1 MNRALGAAPLIS
13 RFLLGLLGLFVV
25 YVTMSLALV
34 AVAPAI
40 GLGWTSVVITSGSMS
55 PLISAGDVVLA
66 SPHNGQGLGPG
77 AVVVFS
83 DPARPGLLTH
93 RIESV
98 NSDGSYVTSG
108 DANRQPDSTP
118 LRSEQVV
125 GVGRLL
131 VPLVGLPLVWY
142 WAGAWGKL
150 ALWAAGTMLALWLT
164 RFVVLEKYD
173 RQAQPEESGH
183 PGAVVPADEPK
194 AEHRVEALPIVPKP
208 APDLGVDVTMIKESN
223 AEGPTIREVVLAFSE
238 PDSVPTSETD
248 VSRPSAVS
256 GAVPALK
263 VLNEVEVPHLTTFDD
278 VNAGRLLGVRKALG
292 KRHDTKIPLEALVVM
307 AVIPALRTFPEFMAA
322 FDRDESTAQ
331 GAYDVGIAVD
341 TPEGLTVAV
350 IRDAAAKGVMEL
362 ASEVRRL
369 GEDAQG
375 PYSSPGKP
383 TGQMFTVSNIGA
395 VGDGHSTP
403 IVPPG
408 TTAFLSVGHA
418 KQKTIVIDDEM
429 VSAPVMPLSLSYDHR
444 LIDGELVRRFMANV
458 MENLEEPALF
468 LAS

>member
-1 MNRALGAAPLIS
+1 
-13 RFLLGLLGLFVV
+13 
-25 YVTMSLALV
+25 MSLALV

-66 SPHNGQGLGPG
+66 SPHDGQGLGPG
-77 AVVVFS
+77 TVVIFT

-98 NSDGSYVTSG
+98 NPDGSYVTSG

-118 LRSEQVV
+118 LRPEQVV

-142 WAGAWGKL
+142 WAGAWGEL

-173 RQAQPEESGH
+173 RQAQPDESGH
-183 PGAVVPADEPK
+183 LGTVAPADEPTPGLRAK
-194 AEHRVEALPIVPKP
+194 APPTVPKP
-208 APDLGVDVTMIKESN
+208 ASDLGVGVTTIKEPG
-223 AEGPTIREVVLAFSE
+223 AEERTIRDVVLAFSE
-238 PDSVPTSETD
+238 PDPFPTSQTD
-248 VSRPSAVS
+248 VSHPSAVL
-256 GAVPALK
+256 GLVPALK
-263 VLNEVEVPHLTTFDD
+263 VLSEVEVPYATTFDD
-278 VNAGRLLGVRKALG
+278 VNASRLLGVRKALG
-292 KRHDTKIPLEALVVM
+292 RRHDTKIPLEALVVM
-307 AVIPALRTFPEFMAA
+307 AVIPALRTFPEFNAA
-322 FDRDESTAQ
+322 FDGDGSTVQ
-331 GAYDVGIAVD
+331 SAYDVGIAVD

-369 GEDAQG
+369 GEDAIAR
-375 PYSSPGKP
+375 SLSPAKP
-383 TGQMFTVSNIGA
+383 TGQMFTVSHIGA
-395 VGDGHSTP
+395 VGSGHTAP

-408 TTAFLSVGHA
+408 TIAFLSVGRA
-418 KQKTIVIDDEM
+418 QQKTIDIDDEL
-429 VSAPVMPLSLSYDHR
+429 VIAPVMPLSLSYDHR
-444 LIDGELVRRFMANV
+444 VIDGELVRRFMANV